1 MSNETILVL
10 DEDPHIQW
18 TMKTLLECEEYI
30 VMAVKTI
37 ERVLQNFSEFEV
49 SGLIS
54 EYWVGNCCAL
64 ETIREIK
71 KRFPEVYVMVLAHDG
86 LDEHKYEEMMRSG
99 VDDFFLKPISSKKI
113 LLHLQKGLKQRSISL
128 VKNRLERELDLKG
141 KRPDNLL

>member
-18 TMKTLLECEEYI
+18 TLKTLLECEEYI
-30 VMAVKTI
+30 VMGVKTI
-37 ERVLQNFSEFEV
+37 ERVVQNFSEFEV

-54 EYWVGNCCAL
+54 EYWIGNYCAL

-86 LDEHKYEEMMRSG
+86 LDEHKYEEMMHSG
-99 VDDFFLKPISSKKI
+99 VDDFFLKPISTKKI
-113 LLHLQKGLKQRSISL
+113 LLHLQKGLRQRSISL